1 MNKFIVQ
8 LILGSV
14 VLAMVSVIAMYVI
27 NPFSTASYDPRLR
40 IFGAA
45 PFSVPSASMAPTL
58 QPNDII
64 LVQAGQFD
72 KGMPKRN
79 DVVVFVYPEE
89 THVAYLGRVVAIGG
103 DRLEVVGTSLKLNG
117 DVLKEPFAVYELD
130 NMYPRTTDAAYDVP
144 EGHVF
149 ILGDNRDNSMDSR
162 HRGSVRLKNLFGKV
176 VRIISAQDPKRVRS
190 LE

>member
-14 VLAMVSVIAMYVI
+14 VLAMVSAIAMYVI

-45 PFSVPSASMAPTL
+45 PFRIPAGSMSPTL
-58 QPNDII
+58 QVNDLI
-64 LVQAGQFD
+64 LVRAGIFE
-72 KGMPKRN
+72 KGVPARN
-79 DVVVFVYPEE
+79 DVVVFNYPSD
-89 THVAYLGRVVAIGG
+89 VSNAYVGRVIALG
-103 DRLEVVGTSLKLNG
+103 G
-117 DVLKEPFAVYELD
+117 DVLEMRGNTAILNRAVLNEAFAVYEEGADLPKQAD
-130 NMYPRTTDAAYDVP
+130 GIYEIPK
-144 EGHVF
+144 GHVF
-149 ILGDNRDNSMDSR
+149 IMGDNRDNSLDSR
-162 HRGSVRLKNLFGKV
+162 YFGAVPAENMYGKV